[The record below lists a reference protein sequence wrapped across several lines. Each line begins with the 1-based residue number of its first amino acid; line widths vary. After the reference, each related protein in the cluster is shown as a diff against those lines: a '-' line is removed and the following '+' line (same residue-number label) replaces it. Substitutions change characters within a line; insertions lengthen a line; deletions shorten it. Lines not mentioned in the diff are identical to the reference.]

1 MVNFFMGSI
10 DTVSVGRFGG
20 LVQLGAL
27 APATAAV
34 DYISYVFSFLSTA
47 SLTLMASSTASEE
60 RSRVFAVAIK
70 LCLIAGLT
78 QGALSFVFAAP
89 LSSALG
95 AVGELA
101 VPSASYLSWRALGLP
116 FFQLLAVG
124 SAACFAAGDSLTPFL
139 VGLAQGAINF
149 GGNSVLCARMASPI
163 AGAGIATVL
172 SQLVTCM
179 GLYGIMKKR
188 GMLPSWGDL
197 RGLPTKKQSTPY
209 FRFYKLTVLAAA
221 RLAVYAV
228 VTRLCCRVSPASAA
242 AAQVGSQLWWGST
255 CFSSESMCAS
265 VQSYLPSR
273 VGEEVEGE
281 GGVRSLTTAEA
292 RATVKRHLVFGS
304 AWALVSAGALWKA
317 FGGAGGQAP
326 GWLLGLVSGDPKV
339 LKLLPTLPI
348 LAASFLCAPMLV
360 LESTLIVLR
369 RLDWLVKTAVIT
381 AGASVGYLYWMAKR
395 LGGANT
401 PTSMYGGVVLF
412 ISMRLVTHIV
422 GVWRAL
428 RRAAAEAEAQAA
440 LAEEESRAA
449 EEQSRA
455 AEEQSRAAEE
465 QSRAAEEESRARAL
479 AEEESRARALAAMRA
494 RDRRPD
500 GSPMEPGE
508 AALSAIRN
516 LRSRAKTSS

>member
-1 MVNFFMGSI
+1 
-10 DTVSVGRFGG
+10 
-20 LVQLGAL
+20 
-27 APATAAV
+27 
-34 DYISYVFSFLSTA
+34 
-47 SLTLMASSTASEE
+47 
-60 RSRVFAVAIK
+60 
-70 LCLIAGLT
+70 
-78 QGALSFVFAAP
+78 
-89 LSSALG
+89 
-95 AVGELA
+95 
-101 VPSASYLSWRALGLP
+101 
-116 FFQLLAVG
+116 
-124 SAACFAAGDSLTPFL
+124 
-139 VGLAQGAINF
+139 
-149 GGNSVLCARMASPI
+149 
-163 AGAGIATVL
+163 
-172 SQLVTCM
+172 
-179 GLYGIMKKR
+179 
-188 GMLPSWGDL
+188 
-197 RGLPTKKQSTPY
+197 
-209 FRFYKLTVLAAA
+209 
-221 RLAVYAV
+221 
-228 VTRLCCRVSPASAA
+228 
-242 AAQVGSQLWWGST
+242 
-255 CFSSESMCAS
+255 MCAS

-381 AGASVGYLYWMAKR
+381 AGASVGYLFWMAKR

-428 RRAAAEAEAQAA
+428 RRVGGGGGEGGEGGVEGWRGGVEVEAKAAAEEESKVIAEAWAKAVEEAEAKVAADAEAQAAAEAEAQAA
-440 LAEEESRAA
+440 LAEEE
-449 EEQSRA
+449 
-455 AEEQSRAAEE
+455 SRAAEE

-479 AEEESRARALAAMRA
+479 AEEESRARARAAMRA
-494 RDRRPD
+494 RARRPD